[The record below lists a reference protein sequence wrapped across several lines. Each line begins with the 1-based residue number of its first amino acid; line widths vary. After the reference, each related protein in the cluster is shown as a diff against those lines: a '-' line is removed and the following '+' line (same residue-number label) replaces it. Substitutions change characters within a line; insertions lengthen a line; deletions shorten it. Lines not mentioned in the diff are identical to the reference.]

1 MEARPMN
8 SLAAWIRADSGVN
21 VLAFERNCRKSFG
34 FGQFEEVCGFCR
46 CRFWS
51 AAAGRRLAISF

>member
-1 MEARPMN
+1 MN